1 MASTS
6 ASVMMPVPIPD
17 EFICPITGEI
27 MMDPVNVCAEGHIFD
42 RPAINRWSAEGHN
55 NCPSCRT
62 PLGSHRPERHLKTA
76 IQAWLTANP
85 SMSASSANPSFKDAT
100 LHVTGSTFTDP
111 NNGKNFLHIRA
122 ECDSSTRQPIVVL
135 IALDNSG
142 SMADL
147 IDPDNKEIL
156 YTRMDLAR
164 HTVNVVANMLGP
176 NDLLGVV
183 SFSTS
188 SKMILNPTPMN
199 DAGKAKIKALLQN
212 IEPDGATNIDAAV
225 RALMN
230 MTNVL
235 QMTGKNV
242 FAALLTDGEET
253 VIPSPSGTVKALC
266 RLEMKNQ
273 WNFSTFGF
281 GYSLNSVLLSQ
292 LSEMPTSGGSFGFIP
307 DLTMIGTIFINWIA
321 NALSTGV
328 RNTEI
333 GYSVNGSEPVFIHTG
348 PISLCQPR
356 DFLVQIPAD
365 ATIKIHHNGSVVDA
379 LLSTPPELVLAQHY
393 YMESIE
399 QMISVAASGRSDATF
414 SILAKVIER
423 FADSTNSAVKALLR
437 DIESADP
444 TEGQIGM
451 AGRYWNKWGAHYA
464 RSYLRAQKLQRR
476 LNFKDPGS
484 LIYGG
489 SDSSLFSQLVVAGEQ
504 TFMTLEPPLPSGQ
517 SFSSSGTRPN
527 PTTAQVS
534 AYLTQQSMSAYSGG
548 CFQGDMLVRLADGD
562 HNYLKCLRPGDM
574 VWTTTGTAE
583 VIALVT
589 IGHSEAKSLIM
600 SKVQNCVL
608 TPYHPYLNEQ
618 GQWVTG
624 MDTVGSEPVDITTV
638 YNLVLSNGHII
649 DVGGIKACT
658 LGHGF
663 KGPVIEHSFFGT
675 EAVINDLKKCDGWTS
690 GYPSYK
696 NLEVRRENGVIVEWF
711 DTM

>member
-1 MASTS
+1 
-6 ASVMMPVPIPD
+6 
-17 EFICPITGEI
+17 
-27 MMDPVNVCAEGHIFD
+27 
-42 RPAINRWSAEGHN
+42 
-55 NCPSCRT
+55 
-62 PLGSHRPERHLKTA
+62 
-76 IQAWLTANP
+76 
-85 SMSASSANPSFKDAT
+85 
-100 LHVTGSTFTDP
+100 
-111 NNGKNFLHIRA
+111 
-122 ECDSSTRQPIVVL
+122 
-135 IALDNSG
+135 
-142 SMADL
+142 MADMV
-147 IDPDNKEIL
+147 DPDNKEIL

-176 NDLLGVV
+176 LDSLGVV

-188 SKMILNPTPMN
+188 SKLVMNPTLMD
-199 DAGKAKIKALLQN
+199 DAGKAKIKAVLQTVQ
-212 IEPDGATNIDAAV
+212 PDGSTNIDAAV
-225 RALMN
+225 RGLMN
-230 MTNVL
+230 MANSSE
-235 QMTGKNV
+235 MTGKNI

-281 GYSLNSVLLSQ
+281 GYNLNSVLLSQ

-321 NALSTGV
+321 NALSTGI

-333 GYSVNGSEPVFIHTG
+333 GYSVNDSEPVFIHSG
-348 PISLCQPR
+348 PISVSQPR
-356 DFLVQIPAD
+356 DFLVQIPAG
-365 ATIKIHHNGSVVDA
+365 ASVKLFHNGNEAVA
-379 LLSTPPELVLAQHY
+379 LPSTAPELVLAQYY
-393 YMESIE
+393 YMEAIE
-399 QMISVAASGRSDATF
+399 QMISVAGSGRNNATF
-414 SILAKVIER
+414 SILAKVIQR
-423 FADSTNSAVKALLR
+423 FESTTNPNVKALLR

-451 AGRYWNKWGAHYA
+451 AGRYWDKWGAHYA

-489 SDSSLFSQLVVAGEQ
+489 SESSLFSQFVSAGEQ
-504 TFMTLEPPLPSGQ
+504 TFMTLEPPLPTGQ
-517 SFSSSGTRPN
+517 NYSSAPRAA

-548 CFQGDMLVRLADGD
+548 CFQGDMLVRLADGE
-562 HNYLKCLRPGDM
+562 HNYLKCLQPGDL
-574 VWTTTGTAE
+574 VWTTTGPAE

-589 IGHSEAKSLIM
+589 IGHAKAKSLIM

-608 TPYHPYLNEQ
+608 TPYHPYLNDQ
-618 GQWVTG
+618 NQWVTG

-638 YNLVLSNGHII
+638 YNLVLTNGHII

-663 KGPVIEHSFFGT
+663 KGPVIEHPFFGT
-675 EAVINDLKKCDGWTS
+675 EAVINDLKKCAGWAS

-711 DTM
+711 DAP

>member
-1 MASTS
+1 MSVSNTS
-6 ASVMMPVPIPD
+6 VIPD
-17 EFICPITGEI
+17 EFLCPITGEI
-27 MMDPVNVCAEGHIFD
+27 MTDPVNVCAEGHIFE
-42 RPAINRWSAEGHN
+42 RAAINRWSAEGRN
-55 NCPSCRT
+55 NCPTCRT

-76 IQAWLTANP
+76 IQAWLTAHP
-85 SMSASSANPSFKDAT
+85 SMTGSLATPSFKDAS
-100 LHVTGSTFTDP
+100 LQLTGSTFTDSLDA
-111 NNGKNFLHIRA
+111 KNFLHIRA
-122 ECDSSTRQPIVVL
+122 ECDPSCARQPIVVL

-142 SMADL
+142 SMAEMV
-147 IDPDNKEIL
+147 DPDNKEIL

-176 NDLLGVV
+176 LDSLGVV

-188 SKMILNPTPMN
+188 SKIVMDPTLMN
-199 DAGKAKIKALLQN
+199 DAGKAKIKAVLQTVQ
-212 IEPDGATNIDAAV
+212 PDGSTNIDAAV

-230 MTNVL
+230 MANRPE
-235 QMTGKNV
+235 MTGKNI

-328 RNTEI
+328 RGTEI

-348 PISLCQPR
+348 PISVSQPR
-356 DFLVQIPAD
+356 DFLVQIPAG
-365 ATIKIHHNGSVVDA
+365 ASVKLFHNGSEAVA
-379 LLSTPPELVLAQHY
+379 LPSSTPELVLAQHY
-393 YMESIE
+393 YMETIE
-399 QMISVAASGRSDATF
+399 QMISVASSGRSEATF
-414 SILAKVIER
+414 SILAKVIQR
-423 FADSTNSAVKALLR
+423 FADSMNPSVKALLR

-451 AGRYWNKWGAHYA
+451 AGRYWAKWGAHYA

-489 SDSSLFSQLVVAGEQ
+489 SDSSLFSEFVTAGEQ
-504 TFMTLEPPLPSGQ
+504 TFMTLEPPLPTGQ
-517 SFSSSGTRPN
+517 SYGYNSHAAA
-527 PTTAQVS
+527 PTSAQVS
-534 AYLTQQSMSAYSGG
+534 AYLTQQSLSAHSGG
-548 CFQGDMLVRLADGD
+548 CFQGDMLVRLAEGD
-562 HNYLKCLRPGDM
+562 YNYLKCLQPGDL
-574 VWTTTGTAE
+574 VWTTTGPAE
-583 VIALVT
+583 VIALVK
-589 IGHSEAKSLIM
+589 IGHSKHKSLMM

-608 TPYHPYLNEQ
+608 TPYHPYLNDHD
-618 GQWVTG
+618 QWVTG
-624 MDTVGSEPVDITTV
+624 MDTVGEVDVDINIV
-638 YNLVLSNGHII
+638 YNLVLTNGHII

-658 LGHGF
+658 LAHGF
-663 KGPVIEHSFFGT
+663 KGPVIEHPFFGT
-675 EAVINDLKKCDGWTS
+675 DAVINDLKKCDGWAS

>member
-1 MASTS
+1 M
-6 ASVMMPVPIPD
+6 SVAMNSVIPD
-17 EFICPITGEI
+17 EFLCPITGEI
-27 MMDPVNVCAEGHIFD
+27 MMDPVNVCAEGHIFE
-42 RPAINRWSAEGHN
+42 RAAINRWSTQGQN
-55 NCPSCRT
+55 NCPTCRN
-62 PLGSHRPERHLKTA
+62 PLGSHRPERHLKTS
-76 IQAWLTANP
+76 IQAWLIANP
-85 SMSASSANPSFKDAT
+85 SLSATDAFKDAT
-100 LHVTGSTFTDP
+100 LQLTGSTFVD
-111 NNGKNFLHIRA
+111 GAKNFLHIRA
-122 ECDSSTRQPIVVL
+122 QCDPTSARQPIVVL
-135 IALDNSG
+135 VGLDNSG
-142 SMADL
+142 SMAEMV
-147 IDPDNKEIL
+147 DPDNKEIL

-176 NDLLGVV
+176 LDSIGIV

-188 SKMILNPTPMN
+188 SKLVMDPTLMD
-199 DAGKAKIKALLQN
+199 DAGKAKIKAVLQTVQ
-212 IEPDGATNIDAAV
+212 PDGSTNIDAAV

-230 MTNVL
+230 MANRSE
-235 QMTGKNV
+235 MTGKNI

-281 GYSLNSVLLSQ
+281 GYNLNSVLLSQ

-333 GYSVNGSEPVFIHTG
+333 GYSVNGAEPIFIHSG
-348 PISLCQPR
+348 SISVSQPR

-365 ATIKIHHNGSVVDA
+365 ATVKIHHNGLVVDA
-379 LLSTPPELVLAQHY
+379 FPSTAPDLVLAQYY
-393 YMESIE
+393 YMEAIE
-399 QMISVAASGRSDATF
+399 QMISVASSGRSDTTF
-414 SILAKVIER
+414 SILAKVIQR
-423 FADSTNSAVKALLR
+423 FADSTNPSVKALLR
-437 DIESADP
+437 DIESADS

-451 AGRYWNKWGAHYA
+451 AGRYWDKWGAHYA
-464 RSYLRAQKLQRR
+464 RSYLRAQRLQRR

-489 SDSSLFSQLVVAGEQ
+489 ADSSLFSQFVSAGEQ
-504 TFMTLEPPLPSGQ
+504 TFMTLEPPLPTGQ
-517 SFSSSGTRPN
+517 SYSSAPRAA

-534 AYLTQQSMSAYSGG
+534 AYLTQQSISAHSGG
-548 CFQGDMLVRLADGD
+548 CFQGDMLVRLADGE
-562 HNYLKCLRPGDM
+562 HNYLKCLQPGDM
-574 VWTTTGTAE
+574 VWTTTGPAE

-589 IGHSEAKSLIM
+589 IGHSKTKSLVM
-600 SKVQNCVL
+600 SKVQNCIL
-608 TPYHPYLNEQ
+608 TPYHPYLNELD
-618 GQWVTG
+618 QWVTG

-658 LGHGF
+658 LAHGF
-663 KGPVIEHSFFGT
+663 KGPVIEHPFFGT
-675 EAVINDLKKCDGWTS
+675 EAVINDLKKCAGWAS

-696 NLEVRRENGVIVEWF
+696 NLEVRRSNGVIVEWF
-711 DTM
+711 DAP

>member
-1 MASTS
+1 MASAS
-6 ASVMMPVPIPD
+6 ASNAMMSVAIPD
-17 EFICPITGEI
+17 EFLCPITGEP

-42 RPAINRWSAEGHN
+42 RAAINRWSAEGKN
-55 NCPSCRT
+55 NCPTCRT
-62 PLGSHRPERHLKTA
+62 PLGSHRPERHLKNA
-76 IQAWLTANP
+76 IQTWLTANP
-85 SMSASSANPSFKDAT
+85 SMRASSSAPAFKDAS
-100 LHVTGSTFTDP
+100 LRLTGSTFPD
-111 NNGKNFLHIRA
+111 GAKNFLHIRA
-122 ECDSSTRQPIVVL
+122 ECDPSSTRQPIVVL

-142 SMADL
+142 SMAEL
-147 IDPDNKEIL
+147 VDPDNKEIL

-176 NDLLGVV
+176 LDSLGVV
-183 SFSTS
+183 SFSTG
-188 SKMILNPTPMN
+188 SKLVMDPTLM
-199 DAGKAKIKALLQN
+199 DEAGKAKIKAVLQ
-212 IEPDGATNIDAAV
+212 IVQPDGSTNIDAAV

-230 MTNVL
+230 MANRPE
-235 QMTGKNV
+235 MTGKNI

-266 RLEMKNQ
+266 RLEMQNP

-333 GYSVNGSEPVFIHTG
+333 GYSVNGSEPVFIHSG
-348 PISLCQPR
+348 PISVSQPR
-356 DFLVQIPAD
+356 DFLVQIPAG
-365 ATIKIHHNGSVVDA
+365 ASVKLHHNGATIDTA
-379 LLSTPPELVLAQHY
+379 PSTASELVLAQNC
-393 YMESIE
+393 YMEAIE
-399 QMISVAASGRSDATF
+399 QMISVAGSGRNDETF
-414 SILAKVIER
+414 SILAKVIQR
-423 FADSTNSAVKALLR
+423 FADSTNPAVKALLR

-451 AGRYWNKWGAHYA
+451 AGRYWSRWGSHYA

-489 SDSSLFSQLVVAGEQ
+489 DESSLFSQFAETGEQ
-504 TFMTLEPPLPSGQ
+504 TFMTLEPPLPTGQ
-517 SFSSSGTRPN
+517 SYSSGPAPA
-527 PTTAQVS
+527 PTSAQVS
-534 AYLTQQSMSAYSGG
+534 NYLRQQTQSAYSGG
-548 CFQGDMLVRLADGD
+548 CFQGDMLVRLADGE

-574 VWTTTGTAE
+574 VWTPSGPAE
-583 VIALVT
+583 VVALVT
-589 IGHSEAKSLIM
+589 IGHAKEKSLMM

-608 TPYHPYLNEQ
+608 TPYHPYLNEKN
-618 GQWVTG
+618 QWTTG

-638 YNLVLSNGHII
+638 YNLVLDTGHII

-663 KGPVIEHSFFGT
+663 KGPVIEHPFFGT
-675 EAVINDLKKCDGWTS
+675 QAVIDDLKKTAGWKS
-690 GYPSYK
+690 GYPTYQ
-696 NLEVRRENGVIVEWF
+696 NLEVRRAAGVIVEWF
-711 DTM
+711 DAP

>member
-1 MASTS
+1 MSVSNTS
-6 ASVMMPVPIPD
+6 VIPD
-17 EFICPITGEI
+17 EFLCPITGEI
-27 MMDPVNVCAEGHIFD
+27 MTDPVNVCAEGHIFE
-42 RPAINRWSAEGHN
+42 RAAINRWSSEGRN
-55 NCPSCRT
+55 NCPTCRT
-62 PLGSHRPERHLKTA
+62 PLGSHRPERHLKSA
-76 IQAWLTANP
+76 IQAWLTSHP
-85 SMSASSANPSFKDAT
+85 SMAGSIATPSFKDAT
-100 LHVTGSTFTDP
+100 LQLTGSTFTDS
-111 NNGKNFLHIRA
+111 NGGKNFLHIRS
-122 ECDSSTRQPIVVL
+122 ECDPSCARQPIVVL
-135 IALDNSG
+135 VALDNSG
-142 SMADL
+142 SMAEMV
-147 IDPDNKEIL
+147 DPDNKEIL

-176 NDLLGVV
+176 LDSLGVV

-188 SKMILNPTPMN
+188 SKIVMDPTLMD
-199 DAGKAKIKALLQN
+199 DAGKAKIKAVLQTVQ
-212 IEPDGATNIDAAV
+212 PDGSTNIDAAV

-230 MTNVL
+230 MANRPE
-235 QMTGKNV
+235 MTGKNI

-321 NALSTGV
+321 NALSTGL
-328 RNTEI
+328 RGTEI

-348 PISLCQPR
+348 PISVSQPR
-356 DFLVQIPAD
+356 DFLVQIPTG
-365 ATIKIHHNGSVVDA
+365 ATIKIHHNGLVVDA
-379 LLSTPPELVLAQHY
+379 LPSSTPELVLARHY
-393 YMESIE
+393 FMDSIE
-399 QMISVAASGRSDATF
+399 QMISVAGSGRNDATF
-414 SILAKVIER
+414 SILARVIQR
-423 FADSTNSAVKALLR
+423 FADSTNPAVKALLC

-451 AGRYWNKWGAHYA
+451 AGRYWAKWGAHYT

-489 SDSSLFSQLVVAGEQ
+489 SDSSLFSQFVTAGEQ

-517 SFSSSGTRPN
+517 SYSSSSTRPN
-527 PTTAQVS
+527 PTSAQVS

-548 CFQGDMLVRLADGD
+548 CFQGDMLVRLAEGD
-562 HNYLKCLRPGDM
+562 YNYLKCLQPGDM
-574 VWTTTGTAE
+574 VWTTTGPAE
-583 VIALVT
+583 VIALVK
-589 IGHSEAKSLIM
+589 IGHSNHKSLMM

-608 TPYHPYLNEQ
+608 TPYHPYLNEL

-624 MDTVGSEPVDITTV
+624 MDTVGEVEVDINIV
-638 YNLVLSNGHII
+638 YNLVLTNGHII

-658 LGHGF
+658 LAHGF
-663 KGPVIEHSFFGT
+663 KGPVIEHPFFGT
-675 EAVINDLKKCDGWTS
+675 EAVINDLKKCDGWAS

-696 NLEVRRENGVIVEWF
+696 NLEVRRSNGVIVEWF

>member
-1 MASTS
+1 MTS
-6 ASVMMPVPIPD
+6 VIPD
-17 EFICPITGEI
+17 EFLCPITGEI
-27 MMDPVNVCAEGHIFD
+27 MMDPVNVCAEGHIFE
-42 RPAINRWSAEGHN
+42 REAINRWSAEGRN
-55 NCPSCRT
+55 NCPTCRT
-62 PLGSHRPERHLKTA
+62 PLGSHRPERHLKA
-76 IQAWLTANP
+76 SIQSWLTANP
-85 SMSASSANPSFKDAT
+85 STRGSSATPSFKDAV
-100 LHVTGSTFTDP
+100 LHLTGSTFTDSLA
-111 NNGKNFLHIRA
+111 GKNFLHIRA
-122 ECDSSTRQPIVVL
+122 ECDPSSARQPIVVL

-142 SMADL
+142 SMAEMV
-147 IDPDNKEIL
+147 DPDNKEIL

-176 NDLLGVV
+176 LDSLGVV

-188 SKMILNPTPMN
+188 SKLVMDPTLMN
-199 DAGKAKIKALLQN
+199 DAGKAKIKAVLQTVQ
-212 IEPDGATNIDAAV
+212 PDGSTNIDAAV

-230 MTNVL
+230 MANRPE
-235 QMTGKNV
+235 MTGKNI

-292 LSEMPTSGGSFGFIP
+292 LSEMHTSGGSFGFIP

-321 NALSTGV
+321 NALSTGI
-328 RNTEI
+328 RGTEI
-333 GYSVNGSEPVFIHTG
+333 GYSVNGSEPVFIHSG
-348 PISLCQPR
+348 PISVSQPR
-356 DFLVQIPAD
+356 DFLIQIPAGL
-365 ATIKIHHNGSVVDA
+365 TVKIHHNGLVVDA
-379 LLSTPPELVLAQHY
+379 LPSTPSDVVLAQHY
-393 YMESIE
+393 YMDSIE
-399 QMISVAASGRSDATF
+399 QMISVAGSGRSEVTF
-414 SILAKVIER
+414 GILAKVIES
-423 FADSTNSAVKALLR
+423 FADSTNPNVKALLR

-451 AGRYWNKWGAHYA
+451 AGRYWDKWGSHYS

-489 SDSSLFSQLVVAGEQ
+489 SDSSLFSQLVTAGEQ

-517 SFSSSGTRPN
+517 SYSSSGTRPN

-548 CFQGDMLVRLADGD
+548 CFQGDMLVRLADGE
-562 HNYLKCLRPGDM
+562 HNYLKCLQPGDM
-574 VWTTTGTAE
+574 VWTTTGPAE
-583 VIALVT
+583 VIALVK
-589 IGHSEAKSLIM
+589 IGHSKHKSLMM
-600 SKVQNCVL
+600 SKVHNCVL

-618 GQWVTG
+618 NQWVIG
-624 MDTVGSEPVDITTV
+624 MDTVGEVEVDINIV
-638 YNLVLSNGHII
+638 YNLVLTNGHII

-658 LGHGF
+658 LAHGF
-663 KGPVIEHSFFGT
+663 KGPVIEHPFFGT
-675 EAVINDLKKCDGWTS
+675 DAVINDLKKCDGWAS
-690 GYPSYK
+690 GYPTYK

-711 DTM
+711 DAP

>member
-1 MASTS
+1 MTSTS

-17 EFICPITGEI
+17 EFLCPITGEI
-27 MMDPVNVCAEGHIFD
+27 MTDPVNVCAEGHIFE
-42 RPAINRWSAEGHN
+42 RAAINRWSSEGRN
-55 NCPSCRT
+55 NCPTCRT
-62 PLGSHRPERHLKTA
+62 PLGSHRPERHLKNA
-76 IQAWLTANP
+76 IQAWLTSHP
-85 SMSASSANPSFKDAT
+85 SMTGSTATLSFKDAT
-100 LHVTGSTFTDP
+100 LQLTGSTFTDP
-111 NNGKNFLHIRA
+111 NNGKNFLHICA
-122 ECDSSTRQPIVVL
+122 ECDPSVRQPIVVL
-135 IALDNSG
+135 VALDNSG
-142 SMADL
+142 SMAEMV
-147 IDPDNKEIL
+147 DPDNKEIL

-176 NDLLGVV
+176 SDSLGVV

-188 SKMILNPTPMN
+188 SKIVMDPTLMD
-199 DAGKAKIKALLQN
+199 DAGKAKIKAVLQTVQ
-212 IEPDGATNIDAAV
+212 PDGSTNIDAAV

-230 MTNVL
+230 MANRPE
-235 QMTGKNV
+235 MTGKNI

-266 RLEMKNQ
+266 RLEMKNK

-321 NALSTGV
+321 NALSTGL
-328 RNTEI
+328 RGTEI
-333 GYSVNGSEPVFIHTG
+333 GYSVNDSEPVFIHTG
-348 PISLCQPR
+348 PISVSQPR
-356 DFLVQIPAD
+356 DFLVQIPSG
-365 ATIKIHHNGSVVDA
+365 ATVKIHHNGLVVDA
-379 LLSTPPELVLAQHY
+379 LPSSTPELVLARHY
-393 YMESIE
+393 YMDSIE
-399 QMISVAASGRSDATF
+399 QMISVAGSGRNDATF
-414 SILAKVIER
+414 SILARVIQR
-423 FADSTNSAVKALLR
+423 FADSTNPAVKALLC

-451 AGRYWNKWGAHYA
+451 AGRYWAKWGAHYA

-489 SDSSLFSQLVVAGEQ
+489 SDSSLFSQFVTAGEQ

-517 SFSSSGTRPN
+517 SYSSNHSSAP

-548 CFQGDMLVRLADGD
+548 CFQGDMLVRLAEGD
-562 HNYLKCLRPGDM
+562 YNYLKCLQPGDM
-574 VWTTTGTAE
+574 VWTTTGPAE
-583 VIALVT
+583 VIALVK
-589 IGHSEAKSLIM
+589 IGHSNHKSLMM

-608 TPYHPYLNEQ
+608 TPYHPYLNEL

-624 MDTVGSEPVDITTV
+624 MDTVGEVEVDINFV
-638 YNLVLSNGHII
+638 YNLVLTNGHII

-663 KGPVIEHSFFGT
+663 KGPVIEHPFFGT
-675 EAVINDLKKCDGWTS
+675 EAVINDLRKCNGWAS
-690 GYPSYK
+690 GYPIYK
-696 NLEVRRENGVIVEWF
+696 NLEVRRSNGVIVEWF

>member
-1 MASTS
+1 MN
-6 ASVMMPVPIPD
+6 SVIPD
-17 EFICPITGEI
+17 EFLCPITGEI
-27 MMDPVNVCAEGHIFD
+27 MMDPVNVCAEGHIFE
-42 RPAINRWSAEGHN
+42 RAAINRWSAEGQN
-55 NCPSCRT
+55 NCPTCRT
-62 PLGSHRPERHLKTA
+62 PLGSHRPERHLKTS

-85 SMSASSANPSFKDAT
+85 SLSATDAFKDAT
-100 LHVTGSTFTDP
+100 LQLTGSTFVD
-111 NNGKNFLHIRA
+111 GAKNFLHIRA
-122 ECDSSTRQPIVVL
+122 QCDPTLARQPIVVL
-135 IALDNSG
+135 VGLDNSG
-142 SMADL
+142 SMAEMV
-147 IDPDNKEIL
+147 DPDNKEIL

-176 NDLLGVV
+176 LDSIGIV

-188 SKMILNPTPMN
+188 SKLVMDPTLMD
-199 DAGKAKIKALLQN
+199 DAGKAKIKAVLQTVQ
-212 IEPDGATNIDAAV
+212 PDGSTNIDAAV

-230 MTNVL
+230 MANRSE
-235 QMTGKNV
+235 MTGKNI

-281 GYSLNSVLLSQ
+281 GYNLNSVLLSQ

-321 NALSTGV
+321 NALSTGI

-333 GYSVNGSEPVFIHTG
+333 GYSVNGSEPVFIHSG
-348 PISLCQPR
+348 PISVSQPR
-356 DFLVQIPAD
+356 DFLVQIPAG
-365 ATIKIHHNGSVVDA
+365 ATVKIHHNSSVVDA
-379 LLSTPPELVLAQHY
+379 LPSTAPELVLAQHY
-393 YMESIE
+393 YMDAIE
-399 QMISVAASGRSDATF
+399 QMISVAASGRTDATF
-414 SILAKVIER
+414 GILAKVIQR
-423 FADSTNSAVKALLR
+423 FADTTNPNVKALLR
-437 DIESADP
+437 DIESSDP

-451 AGRYWNKWGAHYA
+451 AGRYWDKWGAHYA

-489 SDSSLFSQLVVAGEQ
+489 ADSSLFSQFVSAGEQ
-504 TFMTLEPPLPSGQ
+504 TFMTLEPPLPTGQ
-517 SFSSSGTRPN
+517 SYSSAPRAA

-548 CFQGDMLVRLADGD
+548 CFQGDMLVRLADGE
-562 HNYLKCLRPGDM
+562 HNYLKCLRPGDL
-574 VWTTTGTAE
+574 VWTTTGPAE

-589 IGHSEAKSLIM
+589 IGHSKAKSLVM

-618 GQWVTG
+618 NQWTTG
-624 MDTVGSEPVDITTV
+624 MDTVGSMPVDITTV

-658 LGHGF
+658 LAHGF
-663 KGPVIEHSFFGT
+663 KGPVIEHPFFGT
-675 EAVINDLKKCDGWTS
+675 EAVINDLKKCDGWAS

-711 DTM
+711 DAP

>member
-1 MASTS
+1 MTSTS

-76 IQAWLTANP
+76 IQAWLTTNP
-85 SMSASSANPSFKDAT
+85 SMSASSANPSFKDVT
-100 LHVTGSTFTDP
+100 LRLTGSTFADP
-111 NNGKNFLHIRA
+111 KDGKNFLHICA
-122 ECDSSTRQPIVVL
+122 ECDPSTRQPIVVL

-147 IDPDNKEIL
+147 VDSDNKEIL

-176 NDLLGVV
+176 NDSLGVV

-188 SKMILNPTPMN
+188 SKMVMNPTSMN

-212 IEPDGATNIDAAV
+212 VQPDGSTNIDSAV

-235 QMTGKNV
+235 QMSGKNV

-253 VIPSPSGTVKALC
+253 VIPSPSGTVKALS

-333 GYSVNGSEPVFIHTG
+333 GYSVNGSEPVFIHSG

-356 DFLVQIPAD
+356 DFLIQIPAD
-365 ATIKIHHNGSVVDA
+365 ATVKIHHNGLVVDA
-379 LLSTPPELVLAQHY
+379 LPSTPPDLVLAQHY
-393 YMESIE
+393 YMEAIE
-399 QMISVAASGRSDATF
+399 QMISVASSGRSDATF

-423 FADSTNSAVKALLR
+423 FADSTNPAVKALLR

-489 SDSSLFSQLVVAGEQ
+489 SDSSLFSQLVTAGEQ

-517 SFSSSGTRPN
+517 SYSSNGVRPN

-534 AYLTQQSMSAYSGG
+534 AYLTQQSMSAQSGG
-548 CFQGDMLVRLADGD
+548 CFQGDMLVRLADGKY
-562 HNYLKCLRPGDM
+562 NYLKCLRPGDS
-574 VWTTTGTAE
+574 VWTTTGPAE
-583 VIALVT
+583 VIALVK
-589 IGHSEAKSLIM
+589 IGHSKAKSLVM

-618 GQWVTG
+618 SQWVTG

-638 YNLVLSNGHII
+638 YNLVLTNGHII

-663 KGPVIEHSFFGT
+663 KGPVIEHPFFGT
-675 EAVINDLKKCDGWTS
+675 EAVINDLKKCDGWAS

-711 DTM
+711 DTL

>member
-1 MASTS
+1 MSIAMN
-6 ASVMMPVPIPD
+6 SVIPD
-17 EFICPITGEI
+17 EFLCPITGEI
-27 MMDPVNVCAEGHIFD
+27 MMDPVNVCAEGHIFE
-42 RPAINRWSAEGHN
+42 RAAINRWSAEGQN
-55 NCPSCRT
+55 NCPTCRT
-62 PLGSHRPERHLKTA
+62 PLGSHRPERHLKSV
-76 IQAWLTANP
+76 IQAWLSSTGAT
-85 SMSASSANPSFKDAT
+85 SSSAATLGPSFKDAT
-100 LHVTGSTFTDP
+100 LQLTGSTFLD
-111 NNGKNFLHIRA
+111 GAKNFLHIRA
-122 ECDSSTRQPIVVL
+122 QCDPTSARQPIIVL

-142 SMADL
+142 SMAEMV
-147 IDPDNKEIL
+147 DPDNKEIL

-176 NDLLGVV
+176 LDSLGVV

-188 SKMILNPTPMN
+188 SKLVMDPTLMD
-199 DAGKAKIKALLQN
+199 DAGKAKIKAVLQTVQ
-212 IEPDGATNIDAAV
+212 PDGSTNIDAAV
-225 RALMN
+225 RGLMN
-230 MTNVL
+230 MANRSE
-235 QMTGKNV
+235 MTGKNI

-281 GYSLNSVLLSQ
+281 GYNLNSVLLSQ

-333 GYSVNGSEPVFIHTG
+333 GYSVNGAEPVFIHSG
-348 PISLCQPR
+348 PISVSQPR
-356 DFLVQIPAD
+356 DFLVQIPAG
-365 ATIKIHHNGSVVDA
+365 ANVKLYHNGLVVDS
-379 LLSTPPELVLAQHY
+379 LSSTAPELVLAQHY
-393 YMESIE
+393 YMEAIE
-399 QMISVAASGRSDATF
+399 QMISVANSGRSDATF
-414 SILAKVIER
+414 SILAKVIQR
-423 FADSTNSAVKALLR
+423 FADTTNPNVKALLR
-437 DIESADP
+437 DIESSDP

-451 AGRYWNKWGAHYA
+451 AGRYWDKWGAHYA

-489 SDSSLFSQLVVAGEQ
+489 SDSSLFSQFVSAGEQ
-504 TFMTLEPPLPSGQ
+504 TFMTLEPPLPTGQ
-517 SFSSSGTRPN
+517 SYSSAPRAA

-548 CFQGDMLVRLADGD
+548 CFQGDMLVRLADGE
-562 HNYLKCLRPGDM
+562 HNYLKCLRPGDL
-574 VWTTTGTAE
+574 VWTTTGPAE

-589 IGHSEAKSLIM
+589 IGHSKAKSLVM

-618 GQWVTG
+618 NQWVTG
-624 MDTVGSEPVDITTV
+624 MQTVGFMPVDITTV

-658 LGHGF
+658 LAHGF
-663 KGPVIEHSFFGT
+663 KGPVIEHPFFGT
-675 EAVINDLKKCDGWTS
+675 EAVINDLKKCDGWAS

-711 DTM
+711 DAP